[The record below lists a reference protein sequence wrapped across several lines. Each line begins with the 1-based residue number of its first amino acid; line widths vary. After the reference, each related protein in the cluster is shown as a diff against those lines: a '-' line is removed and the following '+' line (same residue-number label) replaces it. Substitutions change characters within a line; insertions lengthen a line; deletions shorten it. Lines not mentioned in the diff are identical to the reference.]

1 MSLDCLS
8 LLRFLC
14 GSCRHFSSV
23 SEVDVRLRF
32 PFVPSQLVLFPT
44 FVSSVSN
51 RPVFPFPNEGDPG
64 GRKERKN
71 SEEGTG
77 WIRCHRVE

>member
-1 MSLDCLS
+1 MSVVCLS
-8 LLRFLC
+8 LLCFLC
-14 GSCRHFSSV
+14 GSCLRSSNV
-23 SEVDVRLRF
+23 SGVGVRLRF
-32 PFVPSQLVLFPT
+32 PFVPSQLLLFPT

-51 RPVFPFPNEGDPG
+51 RPVFPFPTEEDSG

-77 WIRCHRVE
+77 WICCHRV